1 MKNRRSALSFGIVF
15 VAGISTG
22 WLLTG
27 GASPKFLLANGG
39 DRWGD
44 RALTS
49 GAITIESAGD
59 DKHPISIPLDA
70 LYYINYS
77 TGKLYATVP
86 TILQNV
92 SGAHA
97 QTDFAERDLLADFAI
112 KPGVT
117 PHFLMTTAGLGGRS
131 LGWAPLFVIETETGQ
146 IATYKVEVQMKGGTT
161 TQFQLLDRKVDR
173 RLGKLIVDSAR
184 QP

>member
-1 MKNRRSALSFGIVF
+1 MKNRRPAVSFGIVF

-27 GASPKFLLANGG
+27 GASPKFLLANGA

-44 RALTS
+44 RALTA
-49 GAITIESAGD
+49 GAISIESAGD
-59 DKHPISIPLDA
+59 DKHPISIPQDA
-70 LYYINYS
+70 LYYMNYS

-86 TILQNV
+86 SLLQNAA
-92 SGAHA
+92 GTHA
-97 QTDFAERDLLADFAI
+97 QTDFSERDLLVDFAI

-146 IATYKVEVQMKGGTT
+146 IATYKVEVQLKGSSSRPI
-161 TQFQLLDRKVDR
+161 FQLLDRKVDR
-173 RLGKLIVDSAR
+173 RLGKLIVETAR
-184 QP
+184 